1 MIGFLI
7 SSLLSISM
15 VFEQVDETRVRSKE
29 YVKIERYMVV
39 TNVTRD
45 HSVRLAFNITDL
57 HRDRW
62 TTVRFEARW
71 IYSS

>member
-57 HRDRW
+57 H
-62 TTVRFEARW
+62 
-71 IYSS
+71 